1 MKKIAKS
8 IMFLGTGSDVGKSVI
23 TTAFCRIL
31 KQRGVRVAPFKA
43 QNMSNNAYV
52 TLEGGEIGRAQAVQA
67 EAAGLLPSVHMNPVL
82 LKPVSDRGVQV
93 VVQGRVVDTLSGRAY
108 YESRDQVQ
116 SRIMESFSI
125 LKAGYEAILMEGAG
139 SCCEVNLRPRDVVNF
154 EMALATGSP
163 VVLVADIDRGGVFAQ
178 IIGTMELISPK
189 ERDLVAG
196 FIINKFRGDPDLF
209 AGGISFIE
217 QRTGRP
223 VLGLAPY
230 FKDIHI
236 DMEDS
241 MSLDETLARTG
252 PVKGKINIAV
262 VKVPHVANFTDIHAL
277 EQEPETNIVWLS
289 SPADLAPYQAVILPG
304 SKSVIA
310 DMTVLHEQGWPRALS
325 RYLEAGQ
332 GRVVGLCGGYQMLG
346 RTIEDPE
353 GVEGASPHATGFG
366 LLDITTR
373 IEAVKQ
379 VRLSSGRDRLFGA
392 KVHGYEIHMGNT
404 RMGEQALP
412 FIDFDH
418 QPDGAVSVDGRVMGT
433 YLHGL
438 FDSGVFR
445 GRFLAALAKAGH
457 IPFDP
462 SGLREDYDQV
472 RQRNYDLLAEHV
484 KRHVEVDRI
493 LALMGI

>member
-1 MKKIAKS
+1 MKKTAKS

-31 KQRGVRVAPFKA
+31 KQRGVHPAPFKA

-67 EAAGLLPSVHMNPVL
+67 EAAGLLPSVHMNPIL

-93 VVQGRVVDTLSGRAY
+93 VVQGRVVDTLSGRSY

-116 SRIMESFSI
+116 TRVMESLSI
-125 LKAGYEAILMEGAG
+125 LKAGYDAILMEGAG
-139 SCCEVNLRPRDVVNF
+139 SCCEVNLRSRDVVNF

-178 IIGTMELISPK
+178 IIGTMELISPQ

-209 AGGISFIE
+209 ADGISFIE

-223 VLGLAPY
+223 VLGLVPY

-241 MSLDETLARTG
+241 MSLDERVENTG
-252 PVKGKINIAV
+252 PVKEKINIAV

-332 GRVVGLCGGYQMLG
+332 GRVIGLCGGYQMMG
-346 RTIEDPE
+346 RVIEDPD
-353 GVEGASPHATGFG
+353 GVEGDAACVGGLG
-366 LLDITTR
+366 LLDIATR
-373 IEAVKQ
+373 IEPVKQ
-379 VRLSSGRDRLFGA
+379 MRLSAGRDRLFGA
-392 KVHGYEIHMGNT
+392 KVHGYEIHMGHT
-404 RMGEQALP
+404 RRGEQALP

-418 QPDGAVSVDGRVMGT
+418 EPDGAVSADGRVMGT

-438 FDSGVFR
+438 FDSGGFR
-445 GRFLAALAKAGH
+445 DRFLAALAKAGN
-457 IPFDP
+457 IPFNT
-462 SGLREDYDQV
+462 SALREDYDQV

-484 KRHVEVDRI
+484 KRHVDVDRI
-493 LALMGI
+493 LALIGL

>member
-1 MKKIAKS
+1 MKKTAKS

-31 KQRGVRVAPFKA
+31 RQRGVRVAPFKA

-82 LKPVSDRGVQV
+82 LKPVSDRGGQV

-108 YESRDQVQ
+108 YASRDLVRD
-116 SRIMESFSI
+116 RIMESFSR
-125 LKAGYEAILMEGAG
+125 LADRYEAIVMEGAG
-139 SCCEVNLRPRDVVNF
+139 SCCEINLRPRDVVNF

-209 AGGISFIE
+209 ADGISFIE

-223 VLGLAPY
+223 VLGLVPY

-241 MSLDETLARTG
+241 MSLDETIARTG

-262 VKVPHVANFTDIHAL
+262 IRVPHIANFTDIHAL

-289 SPADLAPYQAVILPG
+289 SPVDLTPYQAVILPG

-310 DMTVLHEQGWPRALS
+310 DMAVLQKQGWPAALA
-325 RYLEAGQ
+325 RYLETGQ
-332 GRVVGLCGGYQMLG
+332 GRVIGLCGGYQMLG

-353 GVEGASPHATGFG
+353 GVEGVSPSATGFG
-366 LLDITTR
+366 LLDIATR

-379 VRLSSGRDRLFGA
+379 VRLSVGRDRLFGA
-392 KVHGYEIHMGNT
+392 DVHGYEIHMGIT
-404 RMGEQALP
+404 RRGEAAPP

-418 QPDGAVSVDGRVMGT
+418 QPDGAVSADGRVMGT

-445 GRFLAALAKAGH
+445 GRFLAALAKAGN

-462 SGLREDYDQV
+462 SALREYYDQV

-484 KRHVEVDRI
+484 KHYTDVDRI
-493 LALMGI
+493 LNLMGI